1 MITVRSKVALRD
13 INQFLLLSV
22 RFLILAGLILILSG
36 CQFSWPWTKKIDL
49 TRATPDGLYQQGVAY
64 YQDGSY
70 KKSVAV
76 FQRLKEEY
84 PLSKFAIM
92 AELGIADSHFSD
104 KEWPEAELAY
114 TEFLNLHPTNENL
127 PYVLYQLGLCHF
139 NQMTTIDRDQSETV
153 KALREFERLTARF
166 PNSKFAF
173 LAEKMIRECKK
184 ILGEQEFYVGEFY
197 FNIKQYRAALRRF
210 EKVARDYSNV
220 GLDYKVSYYLI
231 ETKRRLADA
240 GADRQIGVRSELP
253 IQPPEPLSSPP
264 ARRTP

>member
-1 MITVRSKVALRD
+1 MTVRSKAILPLIFRILALAGR
-13 INQFLLLSV
+13 V
-22 RFLILAGLILILSG
+22 LILSGLVLTLSG
-36 CQFSWPWTKKIDL
+36 CQFSWPWVKKIDL

-70 KKSVAV
+70 KKSVEV

-114 TEFLNLHPTNENL
+114 TDFLNLHPTNENL

-139 NQMTTIDRDQSETV
+139 NQITTIDRDQSETV
-153 KALREFERLTARF
+153 KALREFERLNVRF

-210 EKVARDYSNV
+210 EKVAREYPNV
-220 GLDYKVSYYLI
+220 GLDYKVSYFLI
-231 ETKRRLADA
+231 ETKRRLAED
-240 GADRQIGVRSELP
+240 GADTKIGVKSELP
-253 IQPPEPLSSPP
+253 IQPPERLSSPP

>member
-1 MITVRSKVALRD
+1 MTVRSKRILPLIIRILALSGR
-13 INQFLLLSV
+13 V
-22 RFLILAGLILILSG
+22 LILSGLVLALSG

-70 KKSVAV
+70 KKSVEV

-104 KEWPEAELAY
+104 KEWPDAELAY
-114 TEFLNLHPTNENL
+114 TDFLNLHPTNENL
-127 PYVLYQLGLCHF
+127 PYVLYQLGLCHY

-153 KALREFERLTARF
+153 KALREFERLNARF

-173 LAEKMIRECKK
+173 LAERMIRDCKK

-231 ETKRRLADA
+231 ETKRHLAEVGAGSQTGVKSDA
-240 GADRQIGVRSELP
+240 T
-253 IQPPEPLSSPP
+253 IQPPELISQPP
-264 ARRTP
+264 VRRVP

>member
-1 MITVRSKVALRD
+1 MTVRSKAILPLIIRVLALSGW
-13 INQFLLLSV
+13 I
-22 RFLILAGLILILSG
+22 LILAGLVLILSG
-36 CQFSWPWTKKIDL
+36 CQFSWPWSKKSDL

-84 PLSKFAIM
+84 PLSKFTIM

-114 TEFLNLHPTNENL
+114 TDFLNLHPTNENL

-139 NQMTTIDRDQSETV
+139 NQISTIDRDQSETV

-197 FNIKQYRAALRRF
+197 FNSKQYRAALRRF
-210 EKVARDYSNV
+210 EKVARDYPNV

-231 ETKRRLADA
+231 ETKRRLAES
-240 GADRQIGVRSELP
+240 GSGPEKKPEVRGETSTA
-253 IQPPEPLSSPP
+253 P
-264 ARRTP
+264 AVRNR

>member
-1 MITVRSKVALRD
+1 MIVHSKGILPP
-13 INQFLLLSV
+13 
-22 RFLILAGLILILSG
+22 LIRLILILTGLVLILAG

-64 YQDGSY
+64 YQNGSY
-70 KKSVAV
+70 KKSVEV

-84 PLSKFAIM
+84 PLSKFTIM

-104 KEWPEAELAY
+104 KEWAEAELGY

-139 NQMTTIDRDQSETV
+139 NQITTIDRDQSETF
-153 KALREFERLTARF
+153 KALREFERLNTRF

-184 ILGEQEFYVGEFY
+184 TLGEQEFYVGEFY
-197 FNIKQYRAALRRF
+197 FNIKQYRSALSRF
-210 EKVARDYSNV
+210 EKVARDYPNV

-231 ETKRRLADA
+231 ETKRRLAEA
-240 GADRQIGVRSELP
+240 GADGKTAVKSEQP
-253 IQPPEPLSSPP
+253 TQPPDLRSPP
-264 ARRTP
+264 PVRGAH